1 MLSSLPFD
9 DGVGNKEREEAVG
22 CVPPEKNLSREMALV
37 TNVCDYEEL
46 AKQKLPKM
54 VFDFYA
60 AGAEDQWTLRENSE
74 AFSRILFQ
82 PRVLVDVSC
91 INMSTSVLGYNI
103 SMPIMIAPTALHKLA
118 HPEGELA
125 TARAAATAETIM
137 TLSSGSSCSIE
148 EVNLAGPG
156 IRFFQLSIYK
166 DRNLVQQLIQ
176 RAEKAGYKAIVLTVD
191 APWLGRRE
199 ADVKNRFTLPQN
211 VMLKTFEGM
220 DQGKIDKTNGS
231 GLAAYIASQIDRSFS
246 WKDIKWLQT
255 VTSLP
260 VLVKGIITAQD
271 TRIAIECGAAGIIMS
286 NHGGRQLDYL
296 PATISCLEEVVR
308 EANGRVPVFIDGG
321 FRRGTD
327 VFKAL
332 ALGASGVFIGRP
344 VLFSLAVDGEVGVR
358 KVLQMLSD
366 ELELTMALSGC
377 TSLSEITR
385 KHVLTDSDRIRR
397 SRGKSIKNPQFLLP
411 VQEYKK
417 GTSTDKIPEPWPLLL
432 SKEEMALV
440 TNVCEYEELAKQ
452 KLPKM
457 VYDFYAAGAEDQW
470 TLRENSEAFSRI
482 LFQPRVLVDVSCID
496 MSTSILGYNISMPIM
511 IAPTALHKLAH
522 PEGRFIW
529 NAGELATARA
539 AAAAK
544 TIMTLSSWSSCSIEE
559 VNLAGPG
566 IRFFQLSIY
575 KDRNL
580 VQQLIQRAEK
590 AGYKAIV
597 LTVDAPWLG
606 RREADVKNRFT
617 LPRNVMLKTFEGL
630 DQGKID
636 KTNGSGLAAYVASQI
651 DRSFSWK
658 DIKWLQ
664 TVTSLPVLVKGIITA
679 QDTRIAI
686 ECGVAGIIMS
696 NHGGRQLDY
705 LPATISCL
713 EEVVREAN
721 GRVPVFIDSGF
732 RRGTDVFKALALGA
746 SGVFIGRP
754 VLFSLAVDG
763 EAGVRNALRMLRDEL
778 EITMALSG
786 CTSVKEITRGHV
798 VTESDRIRLLRSK
811 QHQRRRRRR
820 RGQKHQKGKT
830 SALPAIARSL
840 KMVVLQ
846 PDPFLS
852 ELTSMYERS
861 TEKGSVWVTMKRSSM
876 KCQARLKKMVA
887 KGEAVELRCLV
898 RATDGKKNICTSLS
912 AKEYLK
918 FQASYAT
925 VLKAH
930 MHALKKRERKD
941 KKKAA
946 EVEKIPEKAP
956 KKQKKAPSSKKS
968 AGSKS

>member
-1 MLSSLPFD
+1 
-9 DGVGNKEREEAVG
+9 
-22 CVPPEKNLSREMALV
+22 MALV

-54 VFDFYA
+54 VYDFYA
-60 AGAEDQWTLRENSE
+60 AGVEDQWTLREN
-74 AFSRILFQ
+74 R
-82 PRVLVDVSC
+82 
-91 INMSTSVLGYNI
+91 
-103 SMPIMIAPTALHKLA
+103 
-118 HPEGELA
+118 ELA
-125 TARAAATAETIM
+125 TARAAAAAETIM
-137 TLSSGSSCSIE
+137 
-148 EVNLAGPG
+148 
-156 IRFFQLSIYK
+156 IYK

-211 VMLKTFEGM
+211 VMLK
-220 DQGKIDKTNGS
+220 I
-231 GLAAYIASQIDRSFS
+231 
-246 WKDIKWLQT
+246 
-255 VTSLP
+255 
-260 VLVKGIITAQD
+260 
-271 TRIAIECGAAGIIMS
+271 
-286 NHGGRQLDYL
+286 
-296 PATISCLEEVVR
+296 
-308 EANGRVPVFIDGG
+308 
-321 FRRGTD
+321 
-327 VFKAL
+327 
-332 ALGASGVFIGRP
+332 
-344 VLFSLAVDGEVGVR
+344 
-358 KVLQMLSD
+358 
-366 ELELTMALSGC
+366 
-377 TSLSEITR
+377 
-385 KHVLTDSDRIRR
+385 
-397 SRGKSIKNPQFLLP
+397 
-411 VQEYKK
+411 
-417 GTSTDKIPEPWPLLL
+417 
-432 SKEEMALV
+432 
-440 TNVCEYEELAKQ
+440 
-452 KLPKM
+452 
-457 VYDFYAAGAEDQW
+457 
-470 TLRENSEAFSRI
+470 
-482 LFQPRVLVDVSCID
+482 
-496 MSTSILGYNISMPIM
+496 
-511 IAPTALHKLAH
+511 
-522 PEGRFIW
+522 
-529 NAGELATARA
+529 
-539 AAAAK
+539 
-544 TIMTLSSWSSCSIEE
+544 
-559 VNLAGPG
+559 
-566 IRFFQLSIY
+566 
-575 KDRNL
+575 
-580 VQQLIQRAEK
+580 
-590 AGYKAIV
+590 
-597 LTVDAPWLG
+597 
-606 RREADVKNRFT
+606 
-617 LPRNVMLKTFEGL
+617 FEGL

-686 ECGVAGIIMS
+686 EYGAAGIIMS

-721 GRVPVFIDSGF
+721 GRVPVFIDSRF

-786 CTSVKEITRGHV
+786 CTSV
-798 VTESDRIRLLRSK
+798 
-811 QHQRRRRRR
+811 
-820 RGQKHQKGKT
+820 
-830 SALPAIARSL
+830 
-840 KMVVLQ
+840 VLQ

-876 KCQARLKKMVA
+876 KCQARLKKMAA